1 MIILD
6 SISICMKQT
15 SNFSLSGFTELKTP
29 RQRGVVPSSRD
40 PPHSSSE
47 HLVNPLHPQGQNRL
61 GYITET
67 LEPQQMLQ
75 RKYSSCNHKM
85 QHIQHLIGMKDLKVS
100 PVSLSAVRSSYASIS
115 PTSYSAY
122 INRNKKERKND
133 RKKEYVHVLRIS
145 LSLSLWRASLLAVSL
160 HICI

>member
-6 SISICMKQT
+6 SISTCMKQT

-85 QHIQHLIGMKDLKVS
+85 QHIQHLIGMKDLKVDLGKLIVPSQGVLRRAPLRDLS

-122 INRNKKERKND
+122 INRNKKERKE
-133 RKKEYVHVLRIS
+133 K
-145 LSLSLWRASLLAVSL
+145 
-160 HICI
+160 